1 MLSLPTV
8 AARTISICRK
18 REYRDLQ
25 PGQAPGFKRALLA
38 SKAKPSGKPISTRAD
53 RVLQALKE
61 FLATRP
67 AGDRRRIH
75 PVHIAY
81 LNHETERC
89 IATVHVSR

>member
-1 MLSLPTV
+1 MGVVYVHPNVS
-8 AARTISICRK
+8 
-18 REYRDLQ
+18 
-25 PGQAPGFKRALLA
+25 A
-38 SKAKPSGKPISTRAD
+38 SKLFCDKFTFTIPYAAGGERQH
-53 RVLQALKE
+53 VLQALKE

-89 IATVHVSR
+89 IATVHVSC